1 MTVPENVL
9 RFQVLLYLSLA
20 LDALSMAFQDRT
32 PTASA
37 SDTTILAATTISAC
51 MIVLLAYLVRLAA
64 VERKKWPRRVL
75 TAGLVLSVLSLI
87 PAIRDSGLQFDTGIE
102 LVSCLLSAAG
112 LYFSFTGDARGW
124 FNA

>member
-32 PTASA
+32 PTAAVSA
-37 SDTTILAATTISAC
+37 TTILAATTISAC
-51 MIVLLAYLVRLAA
+51 MIVLFAWMVRLAA
-64 VERKKWPRRVL
+64 RERKNWPRWLL
-75 TAGLVLSVLSLI
+75 TAALVLSVLSLM
-87 PAIRDSGLQFDTGIE
+87 PAIRDSGLQFDTAVE
-102 LVSCLLSAAG
+102 LVSCILTAAG

-124 FNA
+124 FNS